1 MNLPWNLNEAKV
13 FIFSLKE
20 SVTKPCFLN
29 ELKSPDMRSA
39 YELAETKRE
48 SSTLTKLKIYSQPEG
63 LEM

>member
-29 ELKSPDMRSA
+29 ELKSTDMRSA
-39 YELAETKRE
+39 YKLAETKRE
-48 SSTLTKLKIYSQPEG
+48 SSNLTKQKKCSQPEV